1 MTGECKWKCPR
12 CKQYR
17 EATKKIDIWR
27 LPPLLIVHLK
37 RFKYQG
43 VWRDKITTYCNY
55 PIEKYLELD
64 NYVLHNADK
73 SNANY
78 NYQLYAIANHSGTMD
93 GGHYTAFCRYTN
105 LKNRWFKFDDS
116 DVKEVTD
123 KSVLKSSSS
132 YILFYSLVK

>member
-43 VWRDKITTYCNY
+43 VWRDKITTYCDY
-55 PIEKYLELD
+55 TILYLFEFVIFVIE
-64 NYVLHNADK
+64 
-73 SNANY
+73 
-78 NYQLYAIANHSGTMD
+78 
-93 GGHYTAFCRYTN
+93 FCD
-105 LKNRWFKFDDS
+105 FCI
-116 DVKEVTD
+116 
-123 KSVLKSSSS
+123 SS
-132 YILFYSLVK
+132 L